1 MTDTTLSDA
10 RKNQL
15 REVFARVPFADFL
28 GIKLDELQ
36 RGAATLSLGV
46 REELTRNG
54 GLMHGGALAS
64 LIDTASAFAAMTLL
78 EPDQQTVTIDL
89 TIHYLRPVT
98 AGTVRAHARAVRAGR
113 RVIVLSVEVTNQ
125 DDHLAA
131 TAVTTYL
138 I

>member
-1 MTDTTLSDA
+1 MH
-10 RKNQL
+10 
-15 REVFARVPFADFL
+15 EVFARIPFANSL
-28 GIKLDELQ
+28 GIRLDDLQ
-36 RGAATLSLGV
+36 LGSATLSLET

-89 TIHYLRPVT
+89 TIHYLRAVT
-98 AGTVRAHARAVRAGR
+98 GGIIKAHARALRAGR

-125 DDHLAA
+125 DGALVA

>member
-10 RKNQL
+10 RRDQL
-15 REVFARVPFADFL
+15 REVFARIPFVELL
-28 GIKLDELQ
+28 GIRLDELQ
-36 RGAATLSLGV
+36 RGSAFLSLGV
-46 REELTRNG
+46 RDELTRNG

-64 LIDTASAFAAMTLL
+64 LIDSASAFAALTLL
-78 EPDQQTVTIDL
+78 DPDRQTVTIDL

-98 AGTVRAHARAVRAGR
+98 AGTIRAHARAVRAGR

-125 DDHLAA
+125 DGALVA

-138 I
+138 V